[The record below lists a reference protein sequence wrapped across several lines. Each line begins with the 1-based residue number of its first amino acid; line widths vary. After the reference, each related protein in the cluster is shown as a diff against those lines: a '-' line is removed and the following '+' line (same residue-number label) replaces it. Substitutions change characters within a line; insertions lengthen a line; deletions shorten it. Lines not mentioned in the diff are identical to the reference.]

1 MNFCI
6 HQQACKYN
14 CTGALCSLDLQIEQM
29 YFHEVAKVASGEFL
43 YRTRE
48 IHNFCLVIK
57 CIHAYVHVM
66 INIFTCIWYY
76 IQR

>member
-29 YFHEVAKVASGEFL
+29 FFMKLPRLLQGNSYTG
-43 YRTRE
+43 
-48 IHNFCLVIK
+48 
-57 CIHAYVHVM
+57 HVKFT
-66 INIFTCIWYY
+66 IFVL
-76 IQR
+76 